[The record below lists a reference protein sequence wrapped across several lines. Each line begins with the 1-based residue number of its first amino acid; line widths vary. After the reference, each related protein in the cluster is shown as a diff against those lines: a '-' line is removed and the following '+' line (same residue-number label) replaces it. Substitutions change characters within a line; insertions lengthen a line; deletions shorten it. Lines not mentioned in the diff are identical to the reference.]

1 MIKKSSLKRIMLA
14 TLVLILLLIVYLF
27 PKNNAISENLSYI
40 KKEEM
45 PIFLMDKLDYVART
59 TIIKDNDTTNELI
72 DEIIDSLT
80 INSKKSNYIK
90 EGFRAIIPE
99 NTKIIDKKL
108 ENGLLTINFSK
119 ELLTVS
125 KENEEKM
132 LEAIIYSLLEIKD
145 IKGITIMVEG
155 SFLKELP
162 NSHKKIP
169 NVLDKNYGINK
180 IYDLYSLKNISKTT
194 IYYLSKNNDYYYYVP
209 VTKINNNENE
219 RIEIIINELKS
230 TPIYHTN
237 LISYLEASTN
247 LTSYEL
253 LANSIE
259 LSFDNY
265 LLANLHNKDLLE
277 EVQYTIAL
285 SVRDTYE
292 IYETIFNSPE
302 LNNIHLKI

>member
-90 EGFRAIIPE
+90 EGFRAIIPK

-119 ELLTVS
+119 EILTVS

-155 SFLKELP
+155 SILKELT

-169 NVLDKNYGINK
+169 DVLDKNYGINK

-194 IYYLSKNNDYYYYVP
+194 IYYLSKNKDYYYYVP

-265 LLANLHNKDLLE
+265 LLANLHNEDLLE